1 MPRNAKVADRSG
13 RAWLRVELDP
23 GLKADVLKAAID
35 ERTTLQE
42 FTAQALAERV
52 ARIRA
57 AEKVARIRAAEREAN
72 SGGDSSEP
80 TKLRRQRRR
89 G

>member
-1 MPRNAKVADRSG
+1 MADRSG

-23 GLKADVLKAAID
+23 ELKADVLKAAID

-42 FTAQALAERV
+42 FTAQALAQALAER
-52 ARIRA
+52 
-57 AEKVARIRAAEREAN
+57 VARIRAAEREAQIRAAEREAN
-72 SGGDSSEP
+72 DGGDSSEP
-80 TKLRRQRRR
+80 AKPRRQRRR